1 MTVPKNGK
9 GGTIDG
15 FELSFTMDF
24 GLMNPKLEGFG
35 LLGSVSF
42 TNSDIKDAGP
52 ANDITIPGLSEDVYN
67 VTGYYENEHFS
78 VRLSA
83 RNRSDF
89 LGEVAGF
96 GAGRDFRQVEGN
108 TTVDGQASYFFSGK
122 LTGLTLL
129 FQVYNISDEPFVT
142 FAKRRHAP
150 GDRLPA
156 LWPVFPARCCLQLV
170 SSHNKLRNLSR
181 NPGPCSGMILS
192 RGFFFARTV

>member
-1 MTVPKNGK
+1 MR
-9 GGTIDG
+9 
-15 FELSFTMDF
+15 
-24 GLMNPKLEGFG
+24 
-35 LLGSVSF
+35 
-42 TNSDIKDAGP
+42 P

-67 VTGYYENEHFS
+67 LTGYYENEHFS

-129 FQVYNISDEPFVT
+129 FQAYNISDEPFVT
-142 FAKRRHAP
+142 FGER
-150 GDRLPA
+150 
-156 LWPVFPARCCLQLV
+156 
-170 SSHNKLRNLSR
+170 
-181 NPGPCSGMILS
+181 
-192 RGFFFARTV
+192 